1 MYFFAE
7 FFCSLLNYE
16 VLGIVTL
23 GCKEKVK
30 SQHPIFQ
37 SSLADLVYF
46 MCLEQHMY
54 TDQLLRPP
62 GAVLIGLKIEIFDMF
77 AYLMHDLYH
86 ETYSSSDH
94 II

>member
-7 FFCSLLNYE
+7 FFCNLLNYE
-16 VLGIVTL
+16 ALGIVKV
-23 GCKEKVK
+23 GYKEKVK

-46 MCLEQHMY
+46 MCLEQHMC

-62 GAVLIGLKIEIFDMF
+62 GAVLIGLEIEILDML
-77 AYLMHDLYH
+77 AYLTHDL
-86 ETYSSSDH
+86 
-94 II
+94 

>member
-7 FFCSLLNYE
+7 FFCNLLNYE
-16 VLGIVTL
+16 ALGIVKV

-37 SSLADLVYF
+37 SSLADLLYF
-46 MCLEQHMY
+46 MCLEHHMC

-62 GAVLIGLKIEIFDMF
+62 GAVLIGLKIEIFEIL

-86 ETYSSSDH
+86 GTYSSSDH